1 MFETFIN
8 RTSGVLFTALL
19 AIFAFFIAQFPLFLK
34 LKISPLI
41 LAILMG
47 IIIGHVFLNKFPDT
61 WEYGIKFSQQKL
73 LRLGIILFGFRITFQ
88 EIAKIGMRGLIIDSL
103 IVTSTLLLGVF
114 IGRKILK
121 IDRDTCILTTA
132 GSSICGAAAVLAT
145 EPVLKSENYKTA
157 VAVGTVVLFGT
168 LSMFTYP
175 LVLNHINMAETF
187 KGIYIGSTVHE
198 VAQVVGA
205 ASAVGKVATDTAVIV
220 KLTRVMLLAPFLL
233 ILSIVLQK
241 NVKGKTKPKITIP
254 WFVIFFILVS
264 GFNSLHLFNTTT
276 IQVINL
282 IDTLMLT
289 MAMGALGLE
298 TNYSKLSSVGIKPL
312 ILSLTLFLWLSM
324 GGFLI
329 NKALFSLNL

>member
-1 MFETFIN
+1 MLKTFISKS
-8 RTSGVLFTALL
+8 SGLLFTALL
-19 AIFAFFIAQFPLFLK
+19 AITAYFIAQFPLFLK

-47 IIIGHVFLNKFPDT
+47 MIIGNAFLNKFPDA
-61 WEYGIKFSQQKL
+61 WGYGIKFSQQKL
-73 LRLGIILFGFRITFQ
+73 LRFGIILFGFRITFQ
-88 EIAKIGMRGLIIDSL
+88 EIAAVGIIGLIIDVI
-103 IVTSTLLLGVF
+103 IVTSTLLIGVF
-114 IGRKILK
+114 IGIKILK
-121 IDRDTCILTTA
+121 IDRDTCILTAA

-145 EPVLKSENYKTA
+145 ESVLKSESYKTA

-168 LSMFTYP
+168 LAMFTYP
-175 LVLNHINMAETF
+175 LILAHISIPEID

-205 ASAVGKVATDTAVIV
+205 GSAIGKIATDTAVIV

-233 ILSIVLQK
+233 ILSILLQK
-241 NVKGKTKPKITIP
+241 NVKGGAKGKITIP

-264 GFNSLHLFNTTT
+264 GFNSLNLLNPEF
-276 IQVINL
+276 IYIINVA
-282 IDTLMLT
+282 DTLILT

-298 TNYSKLSSVGIKPL
+298 TNYTKLSSVGLKPL
-312 ILSLTLFLWLSM
+312 LLSLVLFLWLSM

-329 NKALFSLNL
+329 NKALFSFNL

>member
-1 MFETFIN
+1 MFKTFIN
-8 RTSGVLFTALL
+8 KTSGILFTALL
-19 AIFAFFIAQFPLFLK
+19 AILAYFIAQFPLFLK

-41 LAILMG
+41 LAILIG
-47 IIIGHVFLNKFPDT
+47 IIIGNGFLNKFPDT
-61 WEYGIKFSQQKL
+61 WGYGIKFSQQKL

-88 EIAKIGMRGLIIDSL
+88 EIAKVGMKGLIIDSV
-103 IVTSTLLLGVF
+103 IVASTLLIGIF
-114 IGRKILK
+114 IGIKILK

-168 LSMFTYP
+168 LAMFTYP
-175 LVLNHINMAETF
+175 IGLNHINMAETY
-187 KGIYIGSTVHE
+187 KGIYIGSTIHE

-205 ASAVGKVATDTAVIV
+205 ASAVGKIATDTAVIV

-233 ILSIVLQK
+233 ILSIILQK
-241 NVKGKTKPKITIP
+241 NVKGKSKTKITIP

-264 GFNSLHLFNTTT
+264 GFNSLNLLSPELIH
-276 IQVINL
+276 VINVA
-282 IDTLMLT
+282 DTIILT

-298 TNYSKLSSVGIKPL
+298 TNYTKLSSVGIKPL
-312 ILSLTLFLWLSM
+312 LLSLTLFLWLSI

-329 NKALFSLNL
+329 NKALFSFSL

>member
-1 MFETFIN
+1 MIKTFIN
-8 RTSGVLFTALL
+8 RTSGVLFTLLL
-19 AIFAFFIAQFPLFLK
+19 ASIAFFIAQLPLFLK

-47 IIIGHVFLNKFPDT
+47 IIIGHIFLNKFPNS

-88 EIAKIGMRGLIIDSL
+88 EIAKVGTKGFIIDTI
-103 IVTSTLLLGVF
+103 IVTSTLLLGLFVG
-114 IGRKILK
+114 IKILK
-121 IDRDTCILTTA
+121 LDRDTSILTTV

-145 EPVLKSENYKTA
+145 EPVLESENYKTA
-157 VAVGTVVLFGT
+157 IAVGTVVLFGT
-168 LSMFTYP
+168 LSMFIYP
-175 LVLNHINMAETF
+175 LGLSHINMAEMY

-205 ASAVGKVATDTAVIV
+205 ASSVGKVATETAVIV
-220 KLTRVMLLAPFLL
+220 KLTRVMMLAPFLL
-233 ILSIVLQK
+233 FLSILLRK
-241 NVKGKTKPKITIP
+241 KVKDNAKAKITIP

-264 GFNSLHLFNTTT
+264 GLNSLNLLSPE
-276 IQVINL
+276 IISGINL
-282 IDTLMLT
+282 VDTLLLA

-312 ILSLTLFLWLSM
+312 LLSLILFLWLSI
-324 GGFLI
+324 GGFFI
-329 NKALFSLNL
+329 NKALFLLNL

>member
-1 MFETFIN
+1 MIKTFAGRI
-8 RTSGVLFTALL
+8 SGIFFTAVL
-19 AIFAFFIAQFPLFLK
+19 AILAFFIAQIPIFVK

-47 IIIGHVFLNKFPDT
+47 IILGNIFLSKFPEY
-61 WEYGIKFSQQKL
+61 WNYGIKFSQQKL

-88 EIAKIGMRGLIIDSL
+88 EIAKVGIKGFFIDVV

-114 IGRKILK
+114 LGRKILK

-145 EPVLKSENYKTA
+145 EPVLESENYKTA
-157 VAVGTVVLFGT
+157 IAVGTVVLFGT
-168 LSMFTYP
+168 LSMFLYP
-175 LVLNHINMAETF
+175 LGLNHLHMAETY

-205 ASAVGKVATDTAVIV
+205 ASAVGKTATDTAVIV

-233 ILSIVLQK
+233 ILSALLQK
-241 NVKGKTKPKITIP
+241 NVKGKKGPKITIP

-264 GFNSLHLFNTTT
+264 GLNSLNLLGSAAIHR
-276 IQVINL
+276 INL

-298 TNYSKLSSVGIKPL
+298 TNYTKLSSVGIKPL
-312 ILSLTLFLWLSM
+312 LLSLTLFFWLSI
-324 GGFLI
+324 GGFFI
-329 NKALFSLNL
+329 NQFLFSLNF